1 MPNFEHIDIDIEL
14 EEKQRKADLAAMS
27 AGLDALETGLKML
40 PVSIAMFAASARH
53 IDGRGAG
60 LRRRWPRGG

>member
-27 AGLDALETGLKML
+27 AGLDALETN
-40 PVSIAMFAASARH
+40 ASQK
-53 IDGRGAG
+53 GG
-60 LRRRWPRGG
+60 RRWLRLAG